1 MSIQSNRSLRLLLAG
16 CVAILATACGSSSN
30 NNGGAVTPPPP
41 PSRPAMA
48 SFEVT
53 VTNLTNSQPLSPVA
67 VIAHQSGYA
76 VFNVGTAATAGLETL
91 AEGGDISALIAEADA
106 DALVMA
112 SATGAAAIGP
122 AGSETITIDVLQSD
136 LPGLSVS
143 VSSMLVNTNDA
154 FTGLNGASVTNMVAG
169 DSISWRTIAYD
180 SGTEANTEA
189 AAHIPGPAGGGEGF
203 NAARD
208 DLADRVAV
216 HSGVVGQ
223 DDGFAASDLTGQ
235 HRFDNPVA
243 QVSIERIN

>member
-1 MSIQSNRSLRLLLAG
+1 MSIQLNRSLRLLLAG
-16 CVAILATACGSSSN
+16 CVAIVAAACDSDS
-30 NNGGAVTPPPP
+30 NGGAVVPPPP
-41 PSRPAMA
+41 PPPPPAMA

-53 VTNLTNSQPLSPVA
+53 VTNLTNGQPLSPVA

-76 VFNVGTAATAGLETL
+76 VFTVGAAATAALETL
-91 AEGGDISALIAEADA
+91 AEGGDNSALIAEADA

-112 SATGAAAIGP
+112 SASGAAPIGP
-122 AGSETITIDVLQSD
+122 AGSETITVDVLQSD
-136 LPGLSVS
+136 LPGLSIS

-154 FTGLNGASVTNMVAG
+154 ITGLNGASVADMMAG

-180 SGTEANTEA
+180 AGTEANTEA
-189 AAHIPGPAGGGEGF
+189 AAYIPGPAGGGEGF

-208 DLADRVAV
+208 DLADRVAM
-216 HSGVVGQ
+216 HAGVVSQ
-223 DDGFAASDLTGQ
+223 DDGFAGSELTGQ